1 MDNGKTRKVINKLSL
16 LVDVCIV
23 DDDDIMKAKWNEA
36 IGHHWSGMVKL

>member
-23 DDDDIMKAKWNEA
+23 DDDDITEAKWNEA
-36 IGHHWSGMVKL
+36 IGHYQSGMVKL